1 MYKIGT
7 ILYAKPMTQKTVS
20 EARESFAEVLAQ
32 VESEPVEIFRHGE
45 RIAVIV
51 SPTMYDRSLEALED
65 IADEQAFDDV
75 VRDESVPWEDI
86 KTELGLA

>member
-1 MYKIGT
+1 M
-7 ILYAKPMTQKTVS
+7 AQKTVS

-45 RIAVIV
+45 RVAVIV
-51 SPTMYDRSLEALED
+51 SPTMYDRSVEALED

-75 VRDESVPWEDI
+75 ARDDSVPWEGI
-86 KTELGLA
+86 KKELGLA